1 MKDSIYKDCIS
12 LYFDFYEKKEGIKP
26 KMTGIEG
33 KALKQM
39 IVYLKTLGDGDAVAN
54 FNAIL
59 LNWNL
64 LGSWYSDKYDIK
76 FINSQLNQIIRILK
90 NGKTARTSEGYQKAY
105 NELKG
110 SGLL

>member
-1 MKDSIYKDCIS
+1 MNDSTYKDCVAI
-12 LYFDFYEKKEGIKP
+12 YFDFYEEREGIKP
-26 KMTGIEG
+26 KMTGAEG

-64 LGSWYSDKYDIK
+64 LGKWYSDKYDIK

-90 NGKTARTSEGYQKAY
+90 NGKTVRTSAGYQKAY

>member
-1 MKDSIYKDCIS
+1 MKDSSYKDCIA
-12 LYFDFYEKKEGIKP
+12 LWFDFYEKKEGIKP

-39 IVYLKTLGDGDAVAN
+39 IVYLKTLGEGDAVAN

-59 LNWNL
+59 MNWHVL
-64 LGSWYSDKYDIK
+64 ESREKWYKGKYDIK

-90 NGKTARTSEGYQKAY
+90 NGRQDHKKAFDS
-105 NELKG
+105 LR
-110 SGLL
+110 